1 MSPAVSLVPAAC
13 SSDSG
18 GDSEIGNNS
27 LQQGSSEASPSGA
40 GARVVQEWVD
50 SIQDAEDPEEDDDD
64 DLRAYRPPPG
74 EEDRFRRE
82 SAPSPE
88 PSPFPLSP
96 PPSPPASHNN
106 NN

>member
-1 MSPAVSLVPAAC
+1 MSPAVSLAPACC
-13 SSDSG
+13 SESG
-18 GDSEIGNNS
+18 GDSEIGDYS
-27 LQQGSSEASPSGA
+27 LQQGSGEASPSGA

-50 SIQDAEDPEEDDDD
+50 SIEDAEDPEEDYDDD
-64 DLRAYRPPPG
+64 DLRAYWQPPG

-88 PSPFPLSP
+88 PSPLPLSP
-96 PPSPPASHNN
+96 PPSPPTGHNN